1 MDDGWLIDSWGRH
14 LMLERDA
21 PKVRRV
27 RVRRP
32 VGLYEAPPIF
42 LLLKSK
48 CEAELD
54 TVKEGNQI
62 TLPLSNGRDINE
74 GEVLKWIEPCPS
86 VQWAGL
92 LLRDRSFLLNKENQI
107 ENSQNEDSL
116 LVTIKNPAFASATFA
131 NMRAETRLLG
141 VNLKYRKIG
150 QSKFIFDFLI
160 HILYSSGKF

>member
-14 LMLERDA
+14 LMLERDV
-21 PKVRRV
+21 PNVRRV

-32 VGLYEAPPIF
+32 VGLYEAPPVL

-62 TLPLSNGRDINE
+62 MLPLSNARDTN
-74 GEVLKWIEPCPS
+74 GDEVLKWIEPCPS
-86 VQWAGL
+86 VQWAGRL
-92 LLRDRSFLLNKENQI
+92 SRDRSFLLNKENQI
-107 ENSQNEDSL
+107 ENSQDEDSL
-116 LVTIKNPAFASATFA
+116 LVMIRNPAFASATFA
-131 NMRAETRLLG
+131 NMKAETRLEG

-150 QSKFIFDFLI
+150 QSKFIVELLI
-160 HILYSSGKF
+160 HIQILL